1 MTVQGKSF
9 TASAVRTQAVDLL
22 NKAGHLLRGEPEIN
36 IGDTPNSDE
45 CKGQD
50 SLTAAFGFVSSATAV
65 PGEHCLVLS
74 ASCSSTESQRSH
86 QGAARLS

>member
-1 MTVQGKSF
+1 MQGRSF
-9 TASAVRTQAVDLL
+9 TVSAVRTPAVDLL
-22 NKAGHLLRGEPEIN
+22 SKAGHLLRGEPEIN
-36 IGDTPNSDE
+36 IGDTPSSDE

-74 ASCSSTESQRSH
+74 ASCSGPESQRAH
-86 QGAARLS
+86 QGAAQLC